1 MSNKPIALTGIKPTG
16 RPHIGNYLGMYR
28 PALDLMQNYQGMY
41 FVADYHAL
49 TTMHDA
55 AALKELVYEVAA
67 SWLALGL
74 NPDEAIFFRQSDIPE
89 IPEFTWILSCFTSKG
104 LLNRAHAYKA
114 AMDENTAI
122 GRDPDEGINAG
133 LFYYPVLM
141 AADILLY
148 GSDVV
153 PVGLDQKQHI
163 EITRDIAESFNRTY
177 GNVLKVPEGLIQES
191 VMKVPGID
199 GRKMSKSYDN
209 TIPIFAPEK
218 QLRKQ
223 VMRIVTDSKTPEDPK
238 DPETD
243 NLFSLLRFFASPQR
257 LEEIRLLYVNGG
269 AAYGA
274 LKKELADLILDHFAN
289 ARTRF
294 DALIQDKAYLDKVLL
309 EGAQK
314 AREMGI
320 PYLQAA
326 RKATGID

>member
-1 MSNKPIALTGIKPTG
+1 MKPIALTGIKPTG

-28 PALDLMQNYQGMY
+28 PALDLMKNYLGMY

-49 TTMHDA
+49 TSLHDPA
-55 AALKELVYEVAA
+55 TLRDLVYEVAA

-74 NPDEAIFFRQSDIPE
+74 DPEEAIFFRQSDIPE

-104 LLNRAHAYKA
+104 LLNRAHAYKDA
-114 AMDENTAI
+114 VDENLTLN
-122 GRDPDEGINAG
+122 RDPDEGINAG

-163 EITRDIAESFNRTY
+163 EITRDIAEAFNRTY
-177 GNVLKVPEGLIQES
+177 GNVLKVPEGLIQEE

-218 QLRKQ
+218 ELRKR
-223 VMRIVTDSKTPEDPK
+223 VMRIVTDSKAPEDPK
-238 DPETD
+238 DPEED
-243 NLFSLLRFFASPQR
+243 NLFNLLRFFASPGR
-257 LEEIRLLYVNGG
+257 LEEIRNLYLFGG
-269 AAYGA
+269 AAYGT
-274 LKKELADLILDHFAN
+274 LKKELAELILNHFSQP
-289 ARTRF
+289 RKRF
-294 DALIQDKAYLDKVLL
+294 DELINDKAYLDQVLL
-309 EGAQK
+309 EGAAK
-314 AREMGI
+314 ARAMGQ
-320 PYLQAA
+320 PYLAAA

>member
-1 MSNKPIALTGIKPTG
+1 MKPIALTGIKPTG

-28 PALDLMQNYQGMY
+28 PALDLMENYQGMY
-41 FVADYHAL
+41 FIADYHAL
-49 TTMHDA
+49 TTMHDPEG
-55 AALKELVYEVAA
+55 LKELVYEVAA

-74 NPDEAIFFRQSDIPE
+74 DPDEAIFFRQSDIPE

-114 AMDENTAI
+114 AVDENLEL

-163 EITRDIAESFNRTY
+163 EITRDIAEAFNRTY
-177 GNVLKVPEGLIQES
+177 GAILNVPEGLIQES

-218 QLRKQ
+218 QLRKR
-223 VMRIVTDSKTPEDPK
+223 VMRIVTDSKRPEDPK
-238 DPETD
+238 NPEED
-243 NLFSLLRFFASPQR
+243 NLFALLKFFTSSDR
-257 LEEIRLLYVNGG
+257 LDEIRDLYLHGG

-274 LKKELADLILDHFAN
+274 LKKELANSILGHFSLARAQFNDLIE
-289 ARTRF
+289 
-294 DALIQDKAYLDKVLL
+294 DKAYLDKVLL
-309 EGAQK
+309 EGAAK
-314 AREMGI
+314 ARAMGK
-320 PYLQAA
+320 PYLTAA